1 MFFFVL
7 FLIGLAIPL
16 LFIKVKSRWVSWIP
30 SIILLLAAILL
41 YGKAEFFPGEGMAE
55 LGERLYFM
63 IVGMAAIGSIIGS
76 VIIQFLKNK

>member
-7 FLIGLAIPL
+7 FLIGMIIPF
-16 LFIKVKSRWVSWIP
+16 LFIKVKNRWGSWVP
-30 SIILLLAAILL
+30 SIILLLAAILI

-63 IVGMAAIGSIIGS
+63 IVGMAAIGSIVGS
-76 VIIQFLKNK
+76 IIIHFLRNK

>member
-7 FLIGLAIPL
+7 FLIGLVIPF
-16 LFIKVKSRWVSWIP
+16 LFIKVKYRWGSWVP
-30 SIILLLAAILL
+30 SIILLLAAILI

-63 IVGMAAIGSIIGS
+63 IVGMAAIGSIVGS
-76 VIIQFLKNK
+76 IIIHFLRNK